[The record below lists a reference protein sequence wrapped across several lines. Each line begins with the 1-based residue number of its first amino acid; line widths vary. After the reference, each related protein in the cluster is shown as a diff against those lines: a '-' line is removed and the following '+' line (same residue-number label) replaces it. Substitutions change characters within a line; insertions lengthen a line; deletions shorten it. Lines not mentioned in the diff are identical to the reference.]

1 MIVSYKYHLVS
12 LAAVFLA
19 LAVGILIGSN
29 LVGSEALVQQQNSL
43 VTQLEQDFKK
53 LRLENDELHSQL
65 MALTEQLEEAEKK
78 VKVVETS
85 NDEKKFFHNNSL
97 LQ

>member
-19 LAVGILIGSN
+19 LAAGILIGSN
-29 LVGSEALVQQQNSL
+29 LVGSEAIVQQQNSL
-43 VTQLEQDFKK
+43 VTRLEQDFKK
-53 LRLENDELHSQL
+53 LRLENDELHAQL
-65 MALTEQLEEAEKK
+65 MALTEQLAEAEKK